1 MEVFLPIA
9 QVFVNPIEILLLSA
23 IVGVLSG
30 LFGVGGGFLM
40 TPFLIFLGIPPAYA
54 VANEANN
61 ILATSVS
68 GSTTHYLKNTLDY
81 KMGSMIVIGGVIG
94 TSLGIYTFTYFKGIG
109 KIDTVISLAYM
120 YILAILGTLMLIQ
133 GVSEIDKARKKIVV
147 RKKLHTHYWIHG
159 LPFRMRFKK
168 SKVYESAFTPIII
181 GLIVGYIAAI
191 MGVGGAFIL
200 VPAMIYIIGMPTKLI
215 PGTSLFVTIF
225 VSAIVTVLHAFN
237 YGTIDLVLVFVLI
250 LGSIIGVQF
259 GQKIGENIVIRR
271 KFNVSSPFVY
281 SYIHGNKKIGVL
293 VSLKQENEE
302 LGKDLAMHVAASN
315 PLAISPE
322 EISEEIINKEK
333 EIIEA
338 QVSDADKP
346 QEIIEKMTSGRLKKF
361 LSEVSLI
368 DQPFVKD
375 PSLNVSQLLKNND
388 NSVLSFIRY
397 EVGEGIEVEKKDFA
411 EEVQAQLGN

>member
-1 MEVFLPIA
+1 MNISAKDVKDLREKTGLGMMDCKKALEEARGDSDLAITNLRKNSALKAEKKSSRTAVEGVILSDTSDSSNSIL
-9 QVFVNPIEILLLSA
+9 IEINCETDFVAKDANFLAFTEEVLGTCLNSPDVSLEKLLS
-23 IVGVLSG
+23 
-30 LFGVGGGFLM
+30 
-40 TPFLIFLGIPPAYA
+40 
-54 VANEANN
+54 
-61 ILATSVS
+61 
-68 GSTTHYLKNTLDY
+68 D
-81 KMGSMIVIGGVIG
+81 
-94 TSLGIYTFTYFKGIG
+94 SLEEKR
-109 KIDTVISLAYM
+109 
-120 YILAILGTLMLIQ
+120 Q
-133 GVSEIDKARKKIVV
+133 N
-147 RKKLHTHYWIHG
+147 
-159 LPFRMRFKK
+159 
-168 SKVYESAFTPIII
+168 
-181 GLIVGYIAAI
+181 
-191 MGVGGAFIL
+191 L
-200 VPAMIYIIGMPTKLI
+200 V
-215 PGTSLFVTIF
+215 
-225 VSAIVTVLHAFN
+225 
-237 YGTIDLVLVFVLI
+237 
-250 LGSIIGVQF
+250 
-259 GQKIGENIVIRR
+259 QKIGENIVIRR

>member
-1 MEVFLPIA
+1 MNISAKDVKDLREKTGLGMMECKKALEEAGGNSDLAITNLRKNSALKAEKKSSRTAVEGVILSDTSDSSNSIL
-9 QVFVNPIEILLLSA
+9 IEINCETDFVA
-23 IVGVLSG
+23 KDAN
-30 LFGVGGGFLM
+30 FL
-40 TPFLIFLGIPPAYA
+40 A
-54 VANEANN
+54 
-61 ILATSVS
+61 
-68 GSTTHYLKNTLDY
+68 
-81 KMGSMIVIGGVIG
+81 
-94 TSLGIYTFTYFKGIG
+94 FTEE
-109 KIDTVISLAYM
+109 V
-120 YILAILGTLMLIQ
+120 LGTCLNSPD
-133 GVSEIDKARKKIVV
+133 VSLDKLLTDSLEEKRQN
-147 RKKLHTHYWIHG
+147 
-159 LPFRMRFKK
+159 
-168 SKVYESAFTPIII
+168 
-181 GLIVGYIAAI
+181 
-191 MGVGGAFIL
+191 L
-200 VPAMIYIIGMPTKLI
+200 V
-215 PGTSLFVTIF
+215 
-225 VSAIVTVLHAFN
+225 
-237 YGTIDLVLVFVLI
+237 
-250 LGSIIGVQF
+250 
-259 GQKIGENIVIRR
+259 QKIGENIVIRR

>member
-1 MEVFLPIA
+1 MNISAQDVKDLREKTGLGMMECKKALEEAGGNSDLAITNLRKNSALKAEKKSSRTAVEGVILSDTSDSSNSIL
-9 QVFVNPIEILLLSA
+9 IEINCETDFVAKDANFLAFTEEVLGTCLNSPDVSLEKLLS
-23 IVGVLSG
+23 
-30 LFGVGGGFLM
+30 
-40 TPFLIFLGIPPAYA
+40 
-54 VANEANN
+54 
-61 ILATSVS
+61 
-68 GSTTHYLKNTLDY
+68 D
-81 KMGSMIVIGGVIG
+81 
-94 TSLGIYTFTYFKGIG
+94 SLEEKR
-109 KIDTVISLAYM
+109 
-120 YILAILGTLMLIQ
+120 Q
-133 GVSEIDKARKKIVV
+133 N
-147 RKKLHTHYWIHG
+147 
-159 LPFRMRFKK
+159 
-168 SKVYESAFTPIII
+168 
-181 GLIVGYIAAI
+181 
-191 MGVGGAFIL
+191 L
-200 VPAMIYIIGMPTKLI
+200 V
-215 PGTSLFVTIF
+215 
-225 VSAIVTVLHAFN
+225 
-237 YGTIDLVLVFVLI
+237 
-250 LGSIIGVQF
+250 
-259 GQKIGENIVIRR
+259 QKIGENIVIRR

-293 VSLKQENEE
+293 VSLEQENEE

-322 EISEEIINKEK
+322 EISEEMINKEK

>member
-1 MEVFLPIA
+1 MNISAKDVKDLREKTGLGMMECKKALEEAGGDSDQAITNLRKNSALKAEKKSSRTAVEGVILSDTSDSSNSIL
-9 QVFVNPIEILLLSA
+9 IEINCETDFVA
-23 IVGVLSG
+23 KDAN
-30 LFGVGGGFLM
+30 FL
-40 TPFLIFLGIPPAYA
+40 A
-54 VANEANN
+54 
-61 ILATSVS
+61 
-68 GSTTHYLKNTLDY
+68 
-81 KMGSMIVIGGVIG
+81 
-94 TSLGIYTFTYFKGIG
+94 FTEE
-109 KIDTVISLAYM
+109 V
-120 YILAILGTLMLIQ
+120 LGTCLNSPD
-133 GVSEIDKARKKIVV
+133 VSLE
-147 RKKLHTHYWIHG
+147 KLLTDS
-159 LPFRMRFKK
+159 LEEKRQN
-168 SKVYESAFTPIII
+168 
-181 GLIVGYIAAI
+181 
-191 MGVGGAFIL
+191 L
-200 VPAMIYIIGMPTKLI
+200 V
-215 PGTSLFVTIF
+215 
-225 VSAIVTVLHAFN
+225 
-237 YGTIDLVLVFVLI
+237 
-250 LGSIIGVQF
+250 
-259 GQKIGENIVIRR
+259 QKIGENIVIRR

>member
-1 MEVFLPIA
+1 MNINAKDVKDLREKTGLGMMECKKALEEAGGDSDLAITNLRKNSALKAEKKSSRTAVEGVILSDTSDSSNSIL
-9 QVFVNPIEILLLSA
+9 IEINCETDFVAKDANFLAFTEEVLATCLNSPDASLEKLLS
-23 IVGVLSG
+23 
-30 LFGVGGGFLM
+30 
-40 TPFLIFLGIPPAYA
+40 
-54 VANEANN
+54 
-61 ILATSVS
+61 
-68 GSTTHYLKNTLDY
+68 D
-81 KMGSMIVIGGVIG
+81 
-94 TSLGIYTFTYFKGIG
+94 SLEEKR
-109 KIDTVISLAYM
+109 
-120 YILAILGTLMLIQ
+120 Q
-133 GVSEIDKARKKIVV
+133 N
-147 RKKLHTHYWIHG
+147 
-159 LPFRMRFKK
+159 
-168 SKVYESAFTPIII
+168 
-181 GLIVGYIAAI
+181 
-191 MGVGGAFIL
+191 L
-200 VPAMIYIIGMPTKLI
+200 V
-215 PGTSLFVTIF
+215 
-225 VSAIVTVLHAFN
+225 
-237 YGTIDLVLVFVLI
+237 
-250 LGSIIGVQF
+250 
-259 GQKIGENIVIRR
+259 QKIGENIVIRR

-293 VSLKQENEE
+293 VSLELENEE

-368 DQPFVKD
+368 DQLFVKD
-375 PSLNVSQLLKNND
+375 PSLNVGQLLKNND

>member
-1 MEVFLPIA
+1 MTISAKDVKDLREKTGLGMMECKKALEEAGGNSDLAITNLRKNSALKAEKKSSRTAVEGVILSDTSDSSNSIL
-9 QVFVNPIEILLLSA
+9 IEINCETDFVA
-23 IVGVLSG
+23 KDAN
-30 LFGVGGGFLM
+30 FL
-40 TPFLIFLGIPPAYA
+40 A
-54 VANEANN
+54 
-61 ILATSVS
+61 
-68 GSTTHYLKNTLDY
+68 
-81 KMGSMIVIGGVIG
+81 
-94 TSLGIYTFTYFKGIG
+94 FTEE
-109 KIDTVISLAYM
+109 V
-120 YILAILGTLMLIQ
+120 LGTCLNSPD
-133 GVSEIDKARKKIVV
+133 VSLDKLLTDSLEEKRQN
-147 RKKLHTHYWIHG
+147 
-159 LPFRMRFKK
+159 
-168 SKVYESAFTPIII
+168 
-181 GLIVGYIAAI
+181 
-191 MGVGGAFIL
+191 L
-200 VPAMIYIIGMPTKLI
+200 V
-215 PGTSLFVTIF
+215 
-225 VSAIVTVLHAFN
+225 
-237 YGTIDLVLVFVLI
+237 
-250 LGSIIGVQF
+250 
-259 GQKIGENIVIRR
+259 QKIGENIVIRR